1 MLPGFTTRGGWSRD
15 FRDMK
20 LEILQDNKTTK
31 ARVGT
36 IMTVRTATGKK
47 WVDKGYARDI
57 SQGDIVPAQEE
68 EQVEPPAIEEELA
81 EEPNPNPNN
90 D

>member
-1 MLPGFTTRGGWSRD
+1 
-15 FRDMK
+15 MK

-36 IMTVRTATGKK
+36 IMTVPAATGKK

-57 SQGDIVPAQEE
+57 SQGDTYPHKKKNTSSR
-68 EQVEPPAIEEELA
+68 PPSRRSWPKNRIPTPTTTKQWQPLA
-81 EEPNPNPNN
+81 T
-90 D
+90 

>member
-1 MLPGFTTRGGWSRD
+1 
-15 FRDMK
+15 MK

-36 IMTVRTATGKK
+36 IMTVPVATGKK

-68 EQVEPPAIEEELA
+68 QVEPPAIEEELA